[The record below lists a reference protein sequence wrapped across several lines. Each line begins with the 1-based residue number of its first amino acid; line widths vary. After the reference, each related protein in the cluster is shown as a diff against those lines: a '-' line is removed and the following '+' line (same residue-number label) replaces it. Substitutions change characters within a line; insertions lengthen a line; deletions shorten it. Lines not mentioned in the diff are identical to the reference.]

1 MAFTLHPRLESDTT
15 LIGEFPLSLVLLN
28 KDASV
33 PWVILVPKVDG
44 VRELH
49 HMSLQDQQQF
59 LIESQLVS
67 KALEKLFM
75 PDKLNFGALGN
86 LVPQLHI
93 HHVVRYISDEAWPGP
108 VWGNTSGKQR
118 TQEEQDILMTQ
129 IKSELSKDHSFR
141 S

>member
-44 VRELH
+44 VREIH

-59 LIESQLVS
+59 LIESQLVN

-86 LVPQLHI
+86 LVPQLHV
-93 HHVVRYISDEAWPGP
+93 HHIVRYITDEAWPGP

-118 TQEEQDILMTQ
+118 AEKEQSSMMNQ
-129 IKSELSKDHSFR
+129 IRDELGKDHSFR
-141 S
+141 W